1 MSLIP
6 HLLLLPLVSTF
17 LVTEAQLR
25 RKNVDLSDIT
35 SGEANLGEGKRRQEL
50 DKNKEFGEEESGRL
64 MWEGWEGRMK
74 AKKELMWEKWEG
86 RMKAKK
92 EMLETQKVER
102 CLLQGDKIMITG
114 SKIRQYRFRC

>member
-25 RKNVDLSDIT
+25 RKNVDLSDVT

-64 MWEGWEGRMK
+64 MWEGWEGRVK
-74 AKKELMWEKWEG
+74 AKKERLQ
-86 RMKAKK
+86 
-92 EMLETQKVER
+92 TQKIER
-102 CLLQGDKIMITG
+102 CLLQGGKILISS
-114 SKIRQYRFRC
+114 SKMPQY